1 MSTIVFQEEVRI
13 PFSVG
18 DIESFREWTKSDDF
32 PSRGRYSYLNGDL
45 WVDLMPE
52 QLFTHDGVKVEFTRV
67 LHSILKS
74 NRRGRFFGDRTLVNA
89 DADLSTEPD
98 GTVVLYQS
106 LVEKR
111 VELVEAAEEGF
122 IEITGSPDVV
132 LEIVS
137 TSSVRKDT
145 VVLRNLYWKAEIP
158 EYWLVD
164 VRKDHLQFDILKHGR
179 NGYSVSR
186 KRSGWMKSTV
196 LDQAFRLTSGTDSV
210 GNPEFT
216 LDWR

>member
-13 PFSVG
+13 PFSVD
-18 DIESFREWTKSDDF
+18 DIDSFREWAKSDDF

-52 QLFTHDGVKVEFTRV
+52 QLFPHNGVKVEFTRV
-67 LHSILKS
+67 LHSILKE
-74 NRRGRFFGDRTLVNA
+74 NRRGRFFGDRTLVTSA
-89 DADLSTEPD
+89 EAGLSTEPD

-106 LVEKR
+106 LVKKR
-111 VELVEAAEEGF
+111 VELVEAAEDGF
-122 IEITGSPDVV
+122 IEITGSPDMV

-164 VRKDHLQFDILKHGR
+164 VRNDRLQFDILKHGR
-179 NGYSVSR
+179 SGYTLSR
-186 KRSGWMKSTV
+186 KRSGWVKSAAWTKPS
-196 LDQAFRLTSGTDSV
+196 A
-210 GNPEFT
+210 
-216 LDWR
+216 